1 MKMAALRA
9 ALALLLVEPVLSL
22 KANFI
27 PEGAAEI
34 LTNSITQ
41 GFGIDVNHIP
51 KPVQDW
57 TDLPPRARTTIRTP
71 KLALNFLIKDTIH
84 NSHVWEAW
92 LAQAKKDGIP
102 VKVLIHPQEAASAKA
117 KLPTNFQQFLVNK
130 TVASDWQHVFR
141 AQFHLLKEALKD
153 PDVTHMATLSE
164 STIPVK
170 SLSWM
175 MAELKQDNATR
186 MCGSS
191 DGKIAE
197 SWWVMNRPDAELFK
211 DHESLVKK
219 MLMLSTRQQ
228 WQNDAEVGWYE
239 PLTMRRDRW
248 GQEVPLTVQCTTLA
262 LFNCD
267 GPDGGEPWCA
277 ELPDCNCPNLQ
288 RLLPEQL
295 PKEHAAEFNLLTSA
309 AYGELLASPFWFA
322 RKFAEGAV
330 PPEALIQ

>member
-9 ALALLLVEPVLSL
+9 ALALLLVGPVLSL
-22 KANFI
+22 KAKFV
-27 PEGAAEI
+27 PEGAEDALAES
-34 LTNSITQ
+34 L
-41 GFGIDVNHIP
+41 GKEFGIVVP
-51 KPVQDW
+51 KPIQDFV
-57 TDLPPRARTTIRTP
+57 DLPPRARTTIRTP

-92 LAQAKKDGIP
+92 LDQGKKDGIP

-153 PDVTHMATLSE
+153 PDVTHVATLSD

-175 MAELKQDNATR
+175 MAELTQDNTTR
-186 MCGSS
+186 MCG
-191 DGKIAE
+191 DYGGHIAE
-197 SWWVMNRPDAELFK
+197 TWWVMNRPDAELFK
-211 DHESLVKK
+211 DHETLVKK
-219 MLMLSTRQQ
+219 MLMLTTRKQ
-228 WQNDAEVGWYE
+228 WGNDAEVGWYE
-239 PLTMRRDRW
+239 PLSMRSDKW
-248 GQEVPLTVQCTTLA
+248 GQEAPLTLQCTTLA
-262 LFNCD
+262 LFNCKD
-267 GPDGGEPWCA
+267 GIDGEEPWCA
-277 ELPDCNCPNLQ
+277 ELPDCNCPNLEK
-288 RLLPEQL
+288 LLPEKL
-295 PKEHAAEFNLLTSA
+295 ALEHAAEFNLLTSA